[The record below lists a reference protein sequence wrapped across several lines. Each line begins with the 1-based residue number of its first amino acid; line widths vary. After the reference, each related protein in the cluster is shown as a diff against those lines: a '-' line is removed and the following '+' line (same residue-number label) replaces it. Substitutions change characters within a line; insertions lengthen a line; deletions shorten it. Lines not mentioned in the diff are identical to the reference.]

1 MNNPQD
7 MHEVVFVTSL
17 FAVMKY
23 GARAISQRNGLSV
36 RRHCP
41 SQWGRHGSGNWRWVG
56 TSYPVR
62 KLTKMSAKCPGSL
75 PLFFF
80 HSTTPAVLA
89 TFMSI
94 QQKLESF
101 LEEGT
106 SIETCLYQINM
117 LTGLYFI
124 VLVNNRYARVQIT
137 VGCNISILVILDAR
151 RLYVNW
157 TTD

>member
-1 MNNPQD
+1 
-7 MHEVVFVTSL
+7 
-17 FAVMKY
+17 
-23 GARAISQRNGLSV
+23 
-36 RRHCP
+36 
-41 SQWGRHGSGNWRWVG
+41 VG

-106 SIETCLYQINM
+106 SIEKM
-117 LTGLYFI
+117 
-124 VLVNNRYARVQIT
+124 ARPDWP
-137 VGCNISILVILDAR
+137 VGQVCGAFS
-151 RLYVNW
+151 
-157 TTD
+157 